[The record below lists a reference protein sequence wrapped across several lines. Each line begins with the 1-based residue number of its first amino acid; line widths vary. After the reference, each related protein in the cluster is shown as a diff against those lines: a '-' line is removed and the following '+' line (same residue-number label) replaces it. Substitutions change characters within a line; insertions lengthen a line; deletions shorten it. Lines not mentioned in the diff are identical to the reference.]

1 VQLAPDVLGLIH
13 EPDSLTFF
21 KKPQVAGGRYLALA
35 FARRAGC
42 DAQEPR
48 QVCVGITAATLGDV
62 RRNRHRCSSE
72 LLREPEAFIRWERC
86 RRGVHILDEPSVL
99 IATPAVDGSHP

>member
-48 QVCVGITAATLGDV
+48 QVCVGIRPQPSAMFDAIDTAA
-62 RRNRHRCSSE
+62 RRSCCVSPKRSSGGNVADAAYTFLMNRLC
-72 LLREPEAFIRWERC
+72 
-86 RRGVHILDEPSVL
+86 
-99 IATPAVDGSHP
+99 